1 MQSKTINP
9 QNTWFSD
16 IVTFAPLNHYSKVL
30 IKHPDAYLISN
41 MSNLGGNLTGQLIKK
56 CHIFEGDG
64 NVFYFLFTDYIL
76 FYWLFITYIRGV
88 A

>member
-1 MQSKTINP
+1 
-9 QNTWFSD
+9 
-16 IVTFAPLNHYSKVL
+16 
-30 IKHPDAYLISN
+30 

-76 FYWLFITYIRGV
+76 FYWLFITYVRGV